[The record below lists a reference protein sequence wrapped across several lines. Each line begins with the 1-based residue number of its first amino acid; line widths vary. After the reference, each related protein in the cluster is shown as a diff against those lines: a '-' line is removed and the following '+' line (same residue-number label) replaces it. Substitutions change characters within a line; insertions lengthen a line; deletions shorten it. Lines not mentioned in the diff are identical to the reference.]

1 MISIHNNM
9 RSLGYATDDA
19 QHTRIPGVWRKLHQL
34 YDLHALDER
43 ENSYAFHDLPDPLDP
58 DDAHQIPEFELPEE
72 EFGEL
77 MWQRRYRRPGSE
89 PSSSPP
95 FYPIEEDKALYQ
107 PGLGLL
113 RELPE
118 GAKPYRAG
126 STSVATPTPKGNR
139 NTRASRAATK
149 AKGKKGGQAKNIKA
163 QSAVSESAGE
173 DEEVDGDED
182 EDQDEEESAE
192 SQVETAP
199 STRRTNRSGG
209 RAKPAPK
216 RTRKR

>member
-9 RSLGYATDDA
+9 RSLGFATDDA

-34 YDLHALDER
+34 YDLQALDER
-43 ENSYAFHDLPDPLDP
+43 ENSYAFHDLPEPLERE
-58 DDAHQIPEFELPEE
+58 DANKMPEFELPEE

-77 MWQRRYRRPGSE
+77 IWQRKFRGPDSAS
-89 PSSSPP
+89 SSSPP
-95 FYPIEEDKALYQ
+95 HYSIEEEKALYY

-113 RELPE
+113 RGLPKD
-118 GAKPYRAG
+118 AKSHRGDSA
-126 STSVATPTPKGNR
+126 SAATPTPKASK

-149 AKGKKGGQAKNIKA
+149 AKGNKGA
-163 QSAVSESAGE
+163 QSKSNRAISESAGE
-173 DEEVDGDED
+173 DEDVDGDEH
-182 EDQDEEESAE
+182 EDEEEEGTAE
-192 SQVETAP
+192 SEVEHAP

-209 RAKPAPK
+209 RAKPTPK